1 MSLYSFV
8 SLGNVTLPTGGIAL
22 VPGAQMIVR
31 VEEEQMLLVLN
42 FQGQVSGVTAEAA
55 TLHFYVDGAAATVLP
70 QVVHTFLTG
79 QLTTEVNMSL
89 PLSLSKGEHTVSLWA
104 NADSGGHAI
113 EGTVT
118 DCRFSATRA
127 SNAATLGQ
135 GVNSKVQLS
144 L

>member
-1 MSLYSFV
+1 MSLYSHV
-8 SLGNVTLPTGGIAL
+8 ALGNVTLPTGGIAL
-22 VPGAQMIVR
+22 VTGAQMIVR
-31 VEEEQMLLVLN
+31 AEEEQMLCTLN
-42 FQGQVSGVTAEAA
+42 FQGQVSGVTAETA
-55 TLHFYVDGAAATVLP
+55 TLHFYVDGVAATVLP

-89 PLSLSKGEHTVSLWA
+89 PLVLTKGEHTVSLWA

-113 EGTVT
+113 EGTVV

-127 SNAATLGQ
+127 SSDATLGQ

>member
-1 MSLYSFV
+1 MSLYSTLP
-8 SLGNVTLPTGGIAL
+8 LGNITLPTGGIAL

-31 VEEEQMLLVLN
+31 VEEEQMLLTLN
-42 FQGQVSGVTAEAA
+42 FQGQISGVTAEAA
-55 TLHFYVDGAAATVLP
+55 TLAFYVDGAPATTLP

-79 QLTTEVNMSL
+79 QLTAEVNTSL
-89 PLSLSKGEHTVSLWA
+89 SVMLSKGEHTVALWA

-113 EGTVT
+113 EGTVV
-118 DCRFSATRA
+118 DCRFTATRD
-127 SNAATLGQ
+127 SSDATLGQ